1 MATPVQIVWTASSGL
16 FVIPRNVEST
26 AKPFT
31 PAEMTGGT
39 INYAY
44 YPTVSEPV
52 VSSDEQEWASLLAA
66 ERKSL
71 ARRGIKPGAVNKAIK
86 QLRYRR

>member
-1 MATPVQIVWTASSGL
+1 VV
-16 FVIPRNVEST
+16 PRNVEST

-31 PAEMTGGT
+31 PVDVTGGT

-44 YPTVSEPV
+44 IPAPEPV
-52 VSSDEQEWASLLAA
+52 ISSDEQEWSSLLAS

-71 ARRGIKPGAVNKAIK
+71 ARRRIKSGAVNKAVK